1 MYRNNFSSKT
11 NLTENDFIIYE
22 NYGENVNFKPN
33 DNAYQMRWKFL
44 DFSLKI
50 FKQKKKDCD
59 SVSSA
64 MTMMLY
70 S

>member
-22 NYGENVNFKPN
+22 NYEENVNFKPN
-33 DNAYQMRWKFL
+33 DGAYQMRWKFL

-50 FKQKKKDCD
+50 FKQKKKD